1 MRIKSNTPL
10 SDNEL
15 RQIQEIFE
23 YEENPDAALYNAF
36 PGVKHRIEGDVIY
49 FGAPPWDITQEIK

>member
-23 YEENPDAALYNAF
+23 YEENPDAALYNTF

-49 FGAPPWDITQEIK
+49 FGAPPWDVTQEIK

>member
-1 MRIKSNTPL
+1 MRVKSNTPL

-23 YEENPDAALYNAF
+23 YEENPDAALFNVF
-36 PGVKHRIEGDVIY
+36 PGVKHRIEGNTIF
-49 FGAPPWDITQEIK
+49 FGSPPWDITQEIK